1 MSGTA
6 PEIWIAS
13 SDGLNMVR
21 ADALVVVRFDRGRVT
36 AQLHDEAKVTVTL
49 VDGSAGPHPSPDFH
63 RQLIR
68 VLAELTDSTGAHL
81 VRPLSDDRG
90 WRWTTES
97 L

>member
-1 MSGTA
+1 MTGTA

-21 ADALVVVRFDRGRVT
+21 ADAIVLVRVDGDRVT

-49 VDGSAGPHPSPDFH
+49 VDGTAGPHPSADFH
-63 RQLIR
+63 RELIR
-68 VLAELTDSTGAHL
+68 MVAELGDTSGSHL
-81 VRPLSDDRG
+81 VRPRSDDRG
-90 WRWTTES
+90 WRWTTEP

>member
-6 PEIWIAS
+6 PEIWIAT
-13 SDGLNMVR
+13 SDGLNMIR
-21 ADALVVVRFDRGRVT
+21 ADAIVVVRMDGDRVT
-36 AQLHDEAKVTVTL
+36 AQLHDESKVSVTL
-49 VDGSAGPHPSPDFH
+49 VDGIAGPHPPADFH

-68 VLAELTDSTGAHL
+68 MVAELADTSQAHL
-81 VRPLSDDRG
+81 IRPRSDGRG